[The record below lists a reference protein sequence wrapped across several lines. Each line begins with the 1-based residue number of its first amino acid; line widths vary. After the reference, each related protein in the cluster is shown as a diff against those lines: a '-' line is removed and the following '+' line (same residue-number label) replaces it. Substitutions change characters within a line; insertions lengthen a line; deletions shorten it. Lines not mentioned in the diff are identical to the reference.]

1 MRTYADLALVSDVHR
16 VLKAVARA
24 LSDTGLREFARHT
37 LVVTQFETGLASSE
51 PSALLRAAQLIIDD
65 IESTVVGTAG
75 GEKKG
80 EEEVEAGEASP
91 ERVMPPSGLSAPHLD
106 HPELDKFF
114 GANEGFARMVLR
126 TCTAQEMD
134 SLDGAKGELRRV
146 MQEQVLPLLAAHN
159 AHKPKSKKEAA
170 LVYDSVN
177 NAVCI
182 RHVTLDVLRKEAAE
196 GIEVLHLR
204 QPRVYAALSY

>member
-1 MRTYADLALVSDVHR
+1 MSDVHR

-24 LSDTGLREFARHT
+24 LSDTRLQEFARHT
-37 LVVTQFETGLASSE
+37 LVVTQFETGLGSTE
-51 PSALLRAAQLIIDD
+51 PSALLRAAQLIIED

-75 GEKKG
+75 GERKG
-80 EEEVEAGEASP
+80 EEQGEA
-91 ERVMPPSGLSAPHLD
+91 RMAPPSALSPPHQG

-126 TCTAQEMD
+126 TCTAAEMD
-134 SLDGAKGELRRV
+134 TLDGAKSELRRV
-146 MQEQVLPLLAAHN
+146 MEEQVLPLLSAHN
-159 AHKPKSKKEAA
+159 LHKSKSKKEAA
-170 LVYDSVN
+170 LVYDSIN

-182 RHVTLDVLRKEAAE
+182 RHVTLDVLRKEAKE

-204 QPRVYAALSY
+204 QLLVHAALSYLCMKP